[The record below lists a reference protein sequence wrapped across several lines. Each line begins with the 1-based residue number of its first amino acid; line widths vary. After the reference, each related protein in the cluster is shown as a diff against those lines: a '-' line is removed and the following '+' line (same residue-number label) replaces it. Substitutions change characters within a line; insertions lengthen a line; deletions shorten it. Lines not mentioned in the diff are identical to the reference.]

1 MASHL
6 PSHYFVSVLPVGHDV
21 VESVDESP
29 QISHL
34 VGFLS
39 VESEGLGVLSN
50 EGTGKKLE

>member
-50 EGTGKKLE
+50 EGTGKKVE